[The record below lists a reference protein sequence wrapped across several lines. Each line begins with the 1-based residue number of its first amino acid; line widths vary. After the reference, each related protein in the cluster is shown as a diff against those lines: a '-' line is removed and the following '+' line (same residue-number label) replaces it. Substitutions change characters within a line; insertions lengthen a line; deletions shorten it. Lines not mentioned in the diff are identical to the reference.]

1 LAEDDRRHEPRCDPC
16 SPHRS
21 GLSARRGNPALGLA
35 AIRLGFLMITLE
47 PDRPTN
53 ESDAA
58 AATVVGPVGFGL
70 VDGGVLD
77 V

>member
-1 LAEDDRRHEPRCDPC
+1 
-16 SPHRS
+16 
-21 GLSARRGNPALGLA
+21 
-35 AIRLGFLMITLE
+35 MITLE

-58 AATVVGPVGFGL
+58 AATVVGPVGFGR
-70 VDGGVLD
+70 VDGGVPD